1 MISFSREEAINLLV
15 DSFPQLPL
23 PKITDESFFYS
34 SAPSFDWLSVK
45 DKLWID
51 VCRNKAESFEGFRS
65 ITTLI
70 PDEYYF
76 YYLPAAWIAVFDDPE
91 FFEII
96 YRSLLPRQFHKLDQR
111 WRNFISVLNLKQ
123 IHTLII
129 FLKKCKVSINFYEN
143 VMEIDIL
150 IEALENI
157 LLDKN
162 KLI

>member
-1 MISFSREEAINLLV
+1 M
-15 DSFPQLPL
+15 
-23 PKITDESFFYS
+23 
-34 SAPSFDWLSVK
+34 
-45 DKLWID
+45 
-51 VCRNKAESFEGFRS
+51 
-65 ITTLI
+65 I